1 MEYRFFGLKVI
12 ARIIILFFSL
22 LVLVIAISGNQNYVT
37 SAVLLV
43 LVITESLE
51 LTWFVNRINREV
63 GHFIEAIR
71 LKDYSMNY
79 YPERTGRSFK
89 PLRKALGEVLT
100 DLQEAREKQ
109 ELQNLQLQILMDH
122 LEVALLLFDSEYRL
136 KICNQA
142 ATNLFSRKPGMDF
155 FQKNHK
161 ELSKFIIEAEPGE
174 KKLYELTSRGQRM
187 LLSVRKAIF
196 IHKKE
201 KFTIISL
208 QDIHFELD
216 AKEVDA
222 WHKLIRVLTHEIMN
236 SVTPLSSLSQA
247 LLDELKVIT
256 SQNLSSILPDIQ
268 LSAETINSRSKDLM
282 RFISEYKKLTKVEAP
297 VFEKINISEL
307 LHQLEKLFANE
318 LEKSGVFMIINKEQ
332 GLSPI
337 RADKEMVMRVLIN
350 LVRNAI
356 QAARKIKE
364 AEINI
369 EAGNHT
375 NGILLKIKD
384 NGEGIPSEILPEIFI
399 PFFTTRKQGSGVGLS
414 ICRRIMQL
422 HAGSI
427 NVDSEP
433 GKGTVFTLFFKRF

>member
-22 LVLVIAISGNQNYVT
+22 LALVIAICGNQNYVT

-100 DLQEAREKQ
+100 DVQEARGKQ
-109 ELQNLQLQILMDH
+109 ELQYLQLQILIDH
-122 LEVALLLFDSEYRL
+122 LEVALLLYDSEYSL

-142 ATNLFSRKPGMDF
+142 ATNLFGRKPGMDF
-155 FQKNHK
+155 FQKSHK
-161 ELSKFIIEAEPGE
+161 QLSEFIIEAEAGE

-187 LLSVRKAIF
+187 LLSVRKSIF
-196 IHKKE
+196 IQKKE

-247 LLDELKVIT
+247 LLDELKEIN
-256 SQNLSSILPDIQ
+256 SENLSSMLPDIQ

-282 RFISEYKKLTKVEAP
+282 RFISEYKKLT
-297 VFEKINISEL
+297 
-307 LHQLEKLFANE
+307 
-318 LEKSGVFMIINKEQ
+318 
-332 GLSPI
+332 
-337 RADKEMVMRVLIN
+337 
-350 LVRNAI
+350 
-356 QAARKIKE
+356 
-364 AEINI
+364 
-369 EAGNHT
+369 
-375 NGILLKIKD
+375 
-384 NGEGIPSEILPEIFI
+384 
-399 PFFTTRKQGSGVGLS
+399 
-414 ICRRIMQL
+414 
-422 HAGSI
+422 
-427 NVDSEP
+427 
-433 GKGTVFTLFFKRF
+433 